1 MKQVKTFVIALLII
15 FLISGCT
22 SKPKDMITNPIME
35 GYFADPSIIL
45 YEGKY
50 YIYATIDPWGG
61 EELAVF
67 ETTDFKQF
75 EQKHINW
82 PTKQA
87 CTSPTSGESMVW
99 APSVVQGVD
108 GQFYM
113 YVSVGSEVWAGT
125 AKHPLGPWENAK
137 DDN

>member
-1 MKQVKTFVIALLII
+1 MRTKNWILLILVVTCI
-15 FLISGCT
+15 FSCSPKEQAKIS
-22 SKPKDMITNPIME
+22 NPIME

-61 EELAVF
+61 DELAVF

-87 CTSPTSGESMVW
+87 CTSPTSGESMGMGTF
-99 APSVVQGVD
+99 S
-108 GQFYM
+108 
-113 YVSVGSEVWAGT
+113 SAGC
-125 AKHPLGPWENAK
+125 
-137 DDN
+137 